1 MLSIIE
7 FKPDLIGLSETKI
20 LKGQIPKYNTE
31 IKGYKNFFT
40 PTESLKGGTSIYLNE
55 NLNGKHRKDLENSLY
70 LSKNLE
76 TTFVEITNKN
86 KKNIIVGCIYKHPSM
101 DIDEF
106 NFLFEC
112 LMEKISKENK
122 EIYLI
127 GDFNLDLLK
136 IDDEN
141 EIEHFYNIISSNLL
155 VPHITIPTRITPT
168 SKTLIDNIFSN
179 NLDFV
184 RAKSGNI
191 TITISDHMPQFIIIP
206 KTINRVFNKN
216 EMYKRDTK
224 HIDRVSFIADVI
236 NINWDTVLE
245 VNKCDPNYSFN
256 NLDKKINDILDVYA
270 PIRKLSKKELKGLSK
285 PWITS
290 GIRKSIKRRDK
301 LLNKY
306 INCNDNLRKKEL
318 HSEYKTL
325 RNRIVSLIK
334 ANKNEHY
341 RRFFAENSK
350 DIRKTWKGIKSIIN
364 INSLNK
370 VQPSSM
376 IIDKEIN
383 SNPMSIA
390 NGFNDYFSSIAKD
403 LQQNIKTTGSNFTDY
418 LKNPSENSFFF

>member
-1 MLSIIE
+1 
-7 FKPDLIGLSETKI
+7 
-20 LKGQIPKYNTE
+20 
-31 IKGYKNFFT
+31 
-40 PTESLKGGTSIYLNE
+40 
-55 NLNGKHRKDLENSLY
+55 
-70 LSKNLE
+70 
-76 TTFVEITNKN
+76 
-86 KKNIIVGCIYKHPSM
+86 M

-112 LMEKISKENK
+112 LMQKISKENK

-206 KTINRVFNKN
+206 KIINRVFNKH

-224 HIDRVSFIADVI
+224 NIDKVNFIADVI

-256 NLDKKINDILDVYA
+256 NLDKKLMIFLMYMLLLGSY
-270 PIRKLSKKELKGLSK
+270 PKKNLKGFLNL
-285 PWITS
+285 
-290 GIRKSIKRRDK
+290 GLLQALENQLRDVIK
-301 LLNKY
+301 
-306 INCNDNLRKKEL
+306 
-318 HSEYKTL
+318 
-325 RNRIVSLIK
+325 
-334 ANKNEHY
+334 
-341 RRFFAENSK
+341 F
-350 DIRKTWKGIKSIIN
+350 
-364 INSLNK
+364 
-370 VQPSSM
+370 
-376 IIDKEIN
+376 
-383 SNPMSIA
+383 
-390 NGFNDYFSSIAKD
+390 
-403 LQQNIKTTGSNFTDY
+403 
-418 LKNPSENSFFF
+418 